1 MVRNISLAF
10 LQFLKVPRPQ
20 LRDTLCR
27 NTKYHNEAFIQR
39 FNKTLSINWPYKPE
53 DVLIQITSKFAINPV
68 FVTHLQNLDNWTV
81 GPEFIEV

>member
-1 MVRNISLAF
+1 MVCNISLAS

-20 LRDTLCR
+20 LCDTLCW
-27 NTKYHNEAFIQR
+27 NAKYHNEAFIRR

-68 FVTHLQNLDNWTV
+68 FVRYLQNLDHWTV
-81 GPEFIEV
+81 GPDFIEL